1 MSALGELMNNV
12 NELLSSSQKIVWFL
26 VGVLLFGALLQPYFN
41 LPARV
46 SGHDDS
52 IRNIE
57 SRLYNSERKLDQV
70 ICMLEA
76 ISKEQTTIG
85 CAR

>member
-1 MSALGELMNNV
+1 MNNHV
-12 NELLSSSQKIVWFL
+12 NELLSSGQKIVWFL

-76 ISKEQTTIG
+76 ISNEQTTIG